1 MSTTKIHTLDLGHGR
16 QRTTASYLIQSS
28 GEAALVET
36 GPDSTFPN
44 LVAGLAL
51 HGLTPRDVKTVFL
64 THIHLDH
71 AGGAWRMA
79 REGATVH
86 VHPKGAPHL
95 ADPSKLLA
103 SAKRIYAEKMD
114 ELWGTLE
121 PIAPERLRPT
131 EDGAVIRV
139 GAAEVLVVATPGHA
153 IHHNAY
159 VVDGLAFT
167 GDVGGVRVAG
177 GPVLPPTPPPDIDL
191 PVWRASLAR
200 LRALR
205 PVALYPTHFDRFDDV
220 EEHFDALERELS
232 AWAGWVKSRMEE
244 GKDEAA
250 IVPEF
255 VAWLTGRLQDAG
267 VSEEGLVEYGY
278 ALPFAMNV
286 TGLMRYWKSA
296 AQA

>member
-16 QRTTASYLIQSS
+16 QRTTASYLIESN
-28 GEAALVET
+28 GDAALVET

-44 LVAGLAL
+44 LVAGLAR
-51 HGLTPRDVKTVFL
+51 HGLAPRDVKTVFL

-79 REGATVH
+79 REGAMVH

-121 PIAPERLRPT
+121 PIPPERLRPT
-131 EDGAVIRV
+131 EDGEVIRV
-139 GAAEVLVVATPGHA
+139 GDADVRVVATPGHA

-159 VVDGLAFT
+159 LVDGVAFT

-191 PVWRASLAR
+191 PVWRASIAR
-200 LRALR
+200 LRER
-205 PVALYPTHFDRFDDV
+205 KPVALYPTHFDRFDDV
-220 EEHFDALERELS
+220 EEHLDALERELS
-232 AWAGWVKSRMEE
+232 AWAGWVKSRMDE

-255 VAWLTGRLQDAG
+255 VAWLTGRLRDAG

-286 TGLMRYWKSA
+286 TGLMRYWRNA
-296 AQA
+296 ARA